1 MNALFGLLLSLSLS
15 ASLVMALI
23 FAAGKL
29 FKRRLD
35 HAWHYYIWLV
45 VIVRLL
51 VPYAPETNL
60 IDLIAQEN
68 QQPVTIDTV
77 IQTPQTANMP
87 VASPQTEI
95 PTANAN
101 NPSDKTSVKPIDIKA
116 YLWIIWA
123 AVAVAMFVW
132 KAFGYM
138 RFIHFSARGRKRIEN
153 PVVLDIYQSTIRVL
167 KLRHA
172 PLLYRSRIA
181 GVPMLIGLFR
191 PCILIPDTQIDKQNL
206 YHILLHELTHY
217 KRRDGFY
224 KWLVQITVCIH
235 WFNPLVYF
243 MAKEVDNACELSC
256 DEAVVRRLSRSERRI
271 YGDMLLNS
279 LQYSIQAPG
288 RVMTLPLSKDGRL
301 MRTRLNA
308 IMNFRHMRMSGII
321 ISLLLSAC
329 IATGAAFAGAYSTQ
343 TESLGNE
350 PNTTIDGDNSEP
362 HISNQQD
369 ILPDSQELSTASQ
382 ESVDDTEQ
390 ITRMSFEKLHE
401 QIEDMLPWMDSLDK
415 DIYSDFYYAPEG
427 SIEEREYIVL
437 QVTDVDTFR
446 QSPAMT
452 EAEENGWVF
461 DLEEVRYS
469 ANEIDALITKMLN
482 WDRRQELQISIFGA
496 SHDKSTMSVG
506 TTNLSPQNR
515 ATIEEFV
522 GIGPLEFYNPEIA
535 NEVTGTGEYRMLG
548 LDGIIDW
555 YVPRL
560 FDKPFVYNV
569 LVKAPGISVFSNGDS
584 PDMNFYLQI

>member
-23 FAAGKL
+23 YAAGKL

-101 NPSDKTSVKPIDIKA
+101 NPSNKTSVKPIDIKA
-116 YLWIIWA
+116 YFWIIWA

-132 KAFGYM
+132 KVFGYM

-153 PVVLDIYQSTIRVL
+153 PIVLDIYQSTIRVL

-191 PCILIPDTQIDKQNL
+191 PCILIPDTQIDEQNL

-256 DEAVVRRLSRSERRI
+256 DEAVVRRLSSSERRI

-329 IATGAAFAGAYSTQ
+329 IATGAAFAQ
-343 TESLGNE
+343 C
-350 PNTTIDGDNSEP
+350 
-362 HISNQQD
+362 H
-369 ILPDSQELSTASQ
+369 
-382 ESVDDTEQ
+382 
-390 ITRMSFEKLHE
+390 
-401 QIEDMLPWMDSLDK
+401 
-415 DIYSDFYYAPEG
+415 
-427 SIEEREYIVL
+427 
-437 QVTDVDTFR
+437 
-446 QSPAMT
+446 
-452 EAEENGWVF
+452 
-461 DLEEVRYS
+461 
-469 ANEIDALITKMLN
+469 
-482 WDRRQELQISIFGA
+482 
-496 SHDKSTMSVG
+496 
-506 TTNLSPQNR
+506 
-515 ATIEEFV
+515 
-522 GIGPLEFYNPEIA
+522 
-535 NEVTGTGEYRMLG
+535 
-548 LDGIIDW
+548 
-555 YVPRL
+555 
-560 FDKPFVYNV
+560 
-569 LVKAPGISVFSNGDS
+569 
-584 PDMNFYLQI
+584 